1 MSTQAT
7 FAAALLDVRSPC
19 PEGLCSANGA
29 DPESRFAVYR
39 NNVQSSLIN
48 ALGDSYPVVA
58 QLVGEEFFRAMA
70 AVFIQA
76 QPPHSPLMSLY
87 GEDFADFIE
96 SFEPAFSVPYLAD
109 VARLEHL
116 RTVAYHAA
124 DASPISP
131 EEITAALSAPDS
143 LSKLRFGL
151 HPSLRLLDSSHAVV
165 TIWAAHQHDATLEG
179 INPHQEQY
187 ALVLRN
193 CLDVEVFALEHGA
206 SVFIRQL
213 LDGQPLLAAAQNSPP
228 FDLSQTLALLIAH
241 NAITHLN
248 DKESP

>member
-58 QLVGEEFFRAMA
+58 QLVGEEFFLAMA

-109 VARLEHL
+109 IARLEHL

-143 LSKLRFGL
+143 LSKLRFRL

-165 TIWAAHQHDATLEG
+165 AIWAAHQHDATLEG
-179 INPHQEQY
+179 INPHQEQC

-206 SVFIRQL
+206 SLFIRQL
-213 LDGQPLLAAAQNSPP
+213 LDGQPLLAAAENSPP
-228 FDLSQTLALLIAH
+228 FDLSQILALLIAH